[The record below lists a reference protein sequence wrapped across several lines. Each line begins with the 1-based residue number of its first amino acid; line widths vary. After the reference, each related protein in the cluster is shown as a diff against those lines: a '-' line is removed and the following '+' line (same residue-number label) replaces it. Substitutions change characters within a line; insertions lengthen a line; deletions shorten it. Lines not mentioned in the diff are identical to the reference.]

1 MIEKRIFLIIHVL
14 CIFLFFG
21 AGVFAAENRT
31 TVDFEPLDIVF
42 SSETTV
48 FAGFTTDGKVAS
60 VVAPVNALGNNS
72 ELKFKYDPNDGSFYI
87 SNLFY
92 YVQVFVDEPVKIN
105 LYSSG
110 LLSNGQNQIPWESSA
125 ADTSGFSCN
134 NIDSNPFLVVD
145 ESSVIEPDY
154 LKYPRPYSGEIMIR
168 IPVENVP
175 DTSSSYKA
183 SLILEVIQL

>member
-1 MIEKRIFLIIHVL
+1 MK
-14 CIFLFFG
+14 
-21 AGVFAAENRT
+21 
-31 TVDFEPLDIVF
+31 IV
-42 SSETTV
+42 
-48 FAGFTTDGKVAS
+48 
-60 VVAPVNALGNNS
+60 NS

>member
-1 MIEKRIFLIIHVL
+1 MIGKKRFFLVIHF
-14 CIFLFFG
+14 CAFLFFIVD
-21 AGVFAAENRT
+21 AFASENRT

-125 ADTSGFSCN
+125 ADTSEFSCN

-175 DTSSSYKA
+175 DTSSSYKT